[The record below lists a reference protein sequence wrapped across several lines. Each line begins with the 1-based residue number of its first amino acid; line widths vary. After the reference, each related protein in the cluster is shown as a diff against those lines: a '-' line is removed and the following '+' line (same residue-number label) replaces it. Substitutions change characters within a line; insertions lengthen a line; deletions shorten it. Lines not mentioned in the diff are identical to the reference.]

1 MAYIA
6 PVSRGENSSSHGIT
20 EARDCTVRALANAL
34 EIEYPEAYKATMK
47 YRTAKRGMTMENV
60 IECYKK
66 NGAIS
71 TAFYGEKM
79 IVWTKYRG
87 IAGQYNNK
95 SMTIKSFM
103 EANPFGK
110 FIVIVRGHATVVEN
124 GQLVDTGRMKAG
136 TRILATFKFYVD

>member
-6 PVSRGENSSSHGIT
+6 PVSKGENSSSHGIS

-34 EIEYPEAYKATMK
+34 EIEYPEAHKATMK
-47 YRTAKRGMTMENV
+47 YRTKNRGMTMTNV
-60 IECYKK
+60 VECYKR

-71 TAFYGEKM
+71 TAFYGAKN
-79 IVWTKYRG
+79 VAWAKRYG
-87 IAGQYNNK
+87 ITGQYFDK

-136 TRILATFKFYVD
+136 TRILVVFKFYVE

>member
-6 PVSRGENSSSHGIT
+6 PVSRGENPSSHGISET
-20 EARDCTVRALANAL
+20 RDCTVRALANAL
-34 EIEYPEAYKATMK
+34 EIEYPEAHKATMK
-47 YRTAKRGMTMENV
+47 YRTKNRGMTIENV
-60 IECYKK
+60 IECYKR

-71 TAFYGEKM
+71 TEFYGAKTV
-79 IVWTKYRG
+79 IWAKYRKISG
-87 IAGQYNNK
+87 VFHDK

-136 TRILATFKFYVD
+136 TRILAVFKFYVD